1 MLILAS
7 QSPRRKEIL
16 LNAGIPFAVRAADV
30 DESLEGDESPL
41 EYVRRLARMKAFA
54 VPMHPGEVILGA
66 DTTVVADDAIL
77 AKPMDERDACRMLAM
92 LSGRVHIV
100 ITAICMRHSSG
111 EIVDAESTLVRFV
124 ELTAYEI
131 DAYAA
136 SGEPRDKA
144 GAYAI
149 QGLASKYIDRI
160 EGYYF
165 NVVGLPI
172 GLVWKHLRMLVL

>member
-16 LNAGIPFAVRAADV
+16 SNAGIDFGVRAADV
-30 DESLEGDESPL
+30 DESLTGDESPIGHA
-41 EYVRRLARMKAFA
+41 RRLARMKAFA
-54 VPMHPGEVILGA
+54 VPVNPGEVILGA
-66 DTTVVADDAIL
+66 DTIVIVDDKVL
-77 AKPMDERDACRMLAM
+77 GKPQDERDARRMLAM
-92 LSGRVHIV
+92 LSGRAHIV
-100 ITAICMRHSSG
+100 TTAICLRHSRG
-111 EIVDAESTLVRFV
+111 EIVDSESTLVRFV
-124 ELTAYEI
+124 ELTADEI
-131 DAYAA
+131 AAYAA

-160 EGYYF
+160 EGCYF

-172 GLVWKHLRMLVL
+172 GLVWKRLRTIE

>member
-7 QSPRRKEIL
+7 QSPRRREIL
-16 LNAGIPFAVRAADV
+16 LNAGIPFAVRAVEV
-30 DESLEGDESPL
+30 DESLTGDESAD
-41 EYVRRLARMKAFA
+41 EHARRLARMKAFA
-54 VPMHPGEVILGA
+54 VPLHPGEVILAA
-66 DTTVVADDAIL
+66 DTIVVVDDVVL
-77 AKPMDERDACRMLAM
+77 GKPQDDTDAVRMLAM
-92 LSGRVHIV
+92 LSGRTHIV
-100 ITAICMRHSSG
+100 TTAICLRHCGG
-111 EIVDAESTLVRFV
+111 EIVDSESTLVRFA
-124 ELTAYEI
+124 ELTADEI

-160 EGYYF
+160 EGCYF

-172 GLVWKHLRMLVL
+172 ALVWKHLQTL